1 MAAGLYNFII
11 EQGATLEKTIQY
23 TDSEGNPVDLT
34 GYSARMQFRDA
45 PKGTT
50 LYASLSTSLT
60 ADGSGITF
68 TPEIEDVVQP
78 ITSGSIGIVMSAASS
93 SLLSFDQAYYDLEL
107 VTNEGGVEVVQ
118 RLLQGKV
125 KLSKEV
131 TY

>member
-1 MAAGLYNFII
+1 MAAGLYNFMI
-11 EQGATLEKTIQY
+11 EQGATLEKTIEY

-34 GYSARMQFRDA
+34 GYTARMQFRNA
-45 PKGTT
+45 PKGSV
-50 LYASLSTSLT
+50 LYASLTTTLG

-68 TPEIEDVVQP
+68 TPEIEGVVRP
-78 ITSGSIGIVMSAASS
+78 LTSGSIGITMSAASS
-93 SLLSFDQAYYDLEL
+93 SLLDFDQAYYDFEL
-107 VTNEGGVEVVQ
+107 VTNDGGVEVVN

>member
-1 MAAGLYNFII
+1 MAAGLYNFMI

-34 GYSARMQFRDA
+34 GYTARMQFRNA
-45 PKGTT
+45 PKGTV
-50 LYASLSTSLT
+50 LYASLSTSLR
-60 ADGSGITF
+60 ADGTGITF
-68 TPEIEDVVQP
+68 TPEINDVVQP
-78 ITSGSIGIVMSAASS
+78 VTSGSIGIVMSAASS

-107 VTNEGGVEVVQ
+107 VTNEGGVEIVN